1 MPTAHRLALN
11 YVDAQ
16 EALPPADVV
25 IFAVKFSGLPQAI
38 EAARQQVGE
47 HTLILSALNGHRQRR
62 TAQRCLWPGQGAL
75 LRGAGHGAVKVGN
88 HLTYSHPRLH
98 PHR

>member
-1 MPTAHRLALN
+1 MQTVAIIGLGALGVLFAEELSPHLAPGDLRIVADRERVERYERDGVYANGTRLALN

-38 EAARQQVGE
+38 EAARQ
-47 HTLILSALNGHRQRR
+47 
-62 TAQRCLWPGQGAL
+62 
-75 LRGAGHGAVKVGN
+75 
-88 HLTYSHPRLH
+88 
-98 PHR
+98 